1 MIDFVKVG
9 KKIQQLRIE
18 NQYSQDALSE
28 KLYVTRQAL
37 SRWENGRSFPSI
49 DTLLE
54 LCRVL
59 KTSFEELLCL
69 DQPLEI
75 DPDNIFNGHNRQTI
89 INKII
94 NNEINIS
101 LPDVFYQFSPTERL
115 QVLKAIKD
123 GRITCNMEDLL
134 AKLTLAEQRFL
145 GGDYYA
151 IKKIRNKW
159 WSIL

>member
-18 NQYSQDALSE
+18 KQYSQDVLAE

-37 SRWENGRSFPSI
+37 SRWENGLSFPSI

-54 LCRVL
+54 LCKVL
-59 KTSFEELLCL
+59 NTSFEELLCL

-75 DPDNIFNGHNRQTI
+75 DPNNIFNGYDRQII

-94 NNEINIS
+94 NKEIDIS
-101 LPDVFYQFSPTERL
+101 LSDVFYQFSPTERL
-115 QVLKAIKD
+115 QVLKAIKE
-123 GRITCNMEDLL
+123 GKIICNMDDLL
-134 AKLTLAEQRFL
+134 VKLTLSEQKFL

-151 IKKIRNKW
+151 IKKTHNRW
-159 WSIL
+159 